1 MTTKPNTLLSS
12 IALILFFVVL
22 IAVIIGAGVF
32 VMLSSRQAE
41 PESVVVIVVQ
51 DTPTSRFPTLPPLW
65 TNTPTLTL
73 TPTRAP
79 TLTRTPLTPS
89 RTPSVT
95 PTLTPSLTFTPSPTP
110 TITLTPTLVVPTQPP
125 AAANGYVPPLPPNAS
140 RHAREIYARGLAAGN
155 NPHAF
160 SKVGDCHSTFP
171 NFLGEY
177 DTPNMYNLS
186 AQYDYLRAT
195 IIQFKGSFAHESMV
209 ASNGD
214 TLDAMLD
221 PKWANPNVCKSGETP
236 LECEVRTHKPSIM
249 FVSLGT
255 NEFLYTSDHYESQM
269 RRLIYYL
276 LDHGVVPIIAT
287 KADNRE
293 FTNYLNPINAR
304 LAKEYEVPF
313 WDFWSAV
320 QSLPNHGLAEN
331 YIHLSY
337 STRIFYFDDPA
348 ALQLGWTIRNLTG
361 LQALDAVWRGVR
373 Q

>member
-1 MTTKPNTLLSS
+1 MTTKLNTLISS

-41 PESVVVIVVQ
+41 PESVVVMIVP
-51 DTPTSRFPTLPPLW
+51 DTPTSMFPTLPPLW
-65 TNTPTLTL
+65 TNTSMPTL

-110 TITLTPTLVVPTQPP
+110 TITLTPTLVVATQPP
-125 AAANGYVPPLPPNAS
+125 AAVNGYVPPLPPNAS

-160 SKVGDCHSTFP
+160 SKAGDCHSTFP
-171 NFLGEY
+171 NFLGAY
-177 DTPNMYNLS
+177 DTPNTYHLS

-195 IIQFKGSFAHESMV
+195 IVQFKGSFARDSLV
-209 ASNGD
+209 ASNGQ
-214 TLDAMLD
+214 TLDMMLD
-221 PKWANPNVCKSGETP
+221 AKWANPNVCKGGETP

-255 NEFLYTSDHYESQM
+255 NEFLYTSEHYEAQM
-269 RRLIYYL
+269 RRLIFYL

-293 FTNYLNPINAR
+293 FTNHFNRINER

-320 QSLPNHGLAEN
+320 QQLPNHGLAEN

-361 LQALDAVWRGVR
+361 LQTLDAVWRGVK

>member
-1 MTTKPNTLLSS
+1 MSTKSNTIISS
-12 IALILFFVVL
+12 IALIIFFIVL
-22 IAVIIGAGVF
+22 IIAIGSVGIF
-32 VMLSSRQAE
+32 VLLQPRQDD
-41 PESVVVIVVQ
+41 PVPVVVILVS
-51 DTPTSRFPTLPPLW
+51 DTPISMFPTLPPLW
-65 TNTPTLTL
+65 TNTPTPTLTL
-73 TPTRAP
+73 TRAL

-89 RTPSVT
+89 RTPTVT
-95 PTLTPSLTFTPSPTP
+95 PTLTPSLTFTSSPTP
-110 TITLTPTLVVPTQPP
+110 TITLTPTLVVATQPP
-125 AAANGYVPPLPPNAS
+125 AAVNGYVPPLPPNAS

-155 NPHAF
+155 NPRAF
-160 SKVGDCHSTFP
+160 SKAGDCHSAFP

-177 DTPNMYNLS
+177 DTPNTYNLS

-195 IIQFKGSFAHESMV
+195 LVQFKGSFAHESMV
-209 ASNGD
+209 ASNGQ
-214 TLDAMLD
+214 TLDMMLD
-221 PKWANPNVCKSGETP
+221 ARWANPNVCKGGETP

-269 RRLIYYL
+269 RRLIFYL
-276 LDHGVVPIIAT
+276 LDHGVVPIIST

-304 LAKEYEVPF
+304 LAKEYDVPF

-320 QSLPNHGLAEN
+320 QGLPNHGLAEN

-373 Q
+373 

>member
-95 PTLTPSLTFTPSPTP
+95 PTLTPS
-110 TITLTPTLVVPTQPP
+110 
-125 AAANGYVPPLPPNAS
+125 PPNAS

-177 DTPNMYNLS
+177 DTPNMYNLI
-186 AQYDYLRAT
+186 AQYDYLHAT

-320 QSLPNHGLAEN
+320 QPLPNHGLAEN